1 MMILRIVGILFIVL
15 AGFTFYRDIGQ
26 GCEFT
31 SITLGQLWYDVS
43 PSTLLMTQTII
54 ERYIW
59 PPLWNEGLSIL
70 LFLPAWT
77 VFFGVTGMILFVLGL
92 FVRRRASK

>member
-15 AGFTFYRDIGQ
+15 AGLTFYRDIGQ
-26 GCEFT
+26 GCEFK
-31 SITLGQLWYDVS
+31 SITFGQLWYDVS
-43 PSTLLMTQTII
+43 PFTLTMTQTVL

-59 PPLWNEGLSIL
+59 APLWNEGVLIL

-77 VFFGVTGMILFVLGL
+77 VLFGVIGMILFVLGL